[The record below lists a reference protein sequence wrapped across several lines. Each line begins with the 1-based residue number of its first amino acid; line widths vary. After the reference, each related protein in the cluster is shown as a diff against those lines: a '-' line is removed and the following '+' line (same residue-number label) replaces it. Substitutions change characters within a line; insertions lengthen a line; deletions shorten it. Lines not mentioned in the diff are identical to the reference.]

1 MCALGRAI
9 RRISLRICLG
19 RIRSKEPRIKTGM
32 KRLLLIG
39 VLLGFIIAS
48 YALVPVDK
56 PNLRDDTGIAPMY
69 FGPNAFPVPDM
80 LDGRVQ
86 NHLRV
91 EIAGDGY
98 FGYQGDKTADAFAR
112 IFIPLF
118 TDRVNLT
125 IWMPVMEWYEMTS
138 ERQRVCRLQDSAA
151 IAGHGAGDAYF
162 STDIQ
167 ILRDRKWAP
176 DIALRAACKSASG
189 DQYELARHYDCP
201 GYFFDLSL
209 GKSWYLGER
218 LKAKGERQSGD
229 KARGDEA
236 KGVELRVAGSA
247 GFLCWQTD
255 NGRQNDAVMYG
266 LQMLVKS
273 QYVSLRTTWSGY
285 VGWED
290 MGDRP
295 MIIKGRLCGH
305 AKGFEPYVEYQ
316 YGIKDYPFHQIRVG
330 LAYHID
336 ILKKK

>member
-1 MCALGRAI
+1 MR
-9 RRISLRICLG
+9 
-19 RIRSKEPRIKTGM
+19 TGWI
-32 KRLLLIG
+32 LLLSL
-39 VLLGFIIAS
+39 VCTSAS
-48 YALVPVDK
+48 ALVPVDK

-98 FGYQGDKTADAFAR
+98 FGFQGDKTADAFAR
-112 IFIPLF
+112 VFIPLF

-125 IWMPVMEWYEMTS
+125 IWMPVMEWYEMTP

-189 DQYELARHYDCP
+189 GQYELARHYDCP

-209 GKSWYLGER
+209 GKSWYLGE
-218 LKAKGERQSGD
+218 KQ
-229 KARGDEA
+229 EA

-266 LQMLVKS
+266 LQLLLRS

-285 VGWED
+285 VGWENA
-290 MGDRP
+290 GDRP
-295 MIIKGRLCGH
+295 MIIKGRLSGH
-305 AKGFEPYVEYQ
+305 AKRFEPYVEYQ
-316 YGIKDYPFHQIRVG
+316 YGIKDYPFHMVRVG

-336 ILKKK
+336 VLKKKGE

>member
-1 MCALGRAI
+1 MA
-9 RRISLRICLG
+9 
-19 RIRSKEPRIKTGM
+19 T
-32 KRLLLIG
+32 
-39 VLLGFIIAS
+39 
-48 YALVPVDK
+48 YALVPIDK
-56 PNLRDDTGIAPMY
+56 PNLREETGIAPAY

-80 LDGRVQ
+80 LDGRVH

-98 FGYQGDKTADAFAR
+98 FGFQGDKTADAFAR
-112 IFIPLF
+112 VFIPLF

-125 IWMPVMEWYEMTS
+125 IWMPVMEWYEMTQ

-151 IAGHGAGDAYF
+151 IVGHGAGDAYF
-162 STDIQ
+162 STNIQ

-189 DQYELARHYDCP
+189 GQYELARHYDCP

-209 GKSWYLGER
+209 GKSWYIGDE
-218 LKAKGERQSGD
+218 AMRQKGD
-229 KARGDEA
+229 KAR
-236 KGVELRVAGSA
+236 GVELRVAGSA

-285 VGWED
+285 VGWENK
-290 MGDRP
+290 GDRP

-316 YGIKDYPFHQIRVG
+316 YGIKDYPFHMVRVG
-330 LAYHID
+330 LAYNIG

>member
-1 MCALGRAI
+1 MRRLALI
-9 RRISLRICLG
+9 NI
-19 RIRSKEPRIKTGM
+19 
-32 KRLLLIG
+32 
-39 VLLGFIIAS
+39 LLGFVMAT
-48 YALVPVDK
+48 YALVPIDK
-56 PNLRDDTGIAPMY
+56 PNLREETGIAPAY

-98 FGYQGDKTADAFAR
+98 FGFQGDKTADAFAR
-112 IFIPLF
+112 VHVPLF

-125 IWMPVMEWYEMTS
+125 VWMPVMEWYEMTP
-138 ERQRVCRLQDSAA
+138 ERMATCRVPDSLAHR
-151 IAGHGAGDAYF
+151 GCGAGDAYF

-167 ILRDRKWAP
+167 ILRDKKWAP

-189 DQYELARHYDCP
+189 GQYELARHYDCP
-201 GYFFDLSL
+201 GYFMDLSV

-218 LKAKGERQSGD
+218 LKAKGERREID
-229 KARGDEA
+229 EARGM
-236 KGVELRVAGSA
+236 ELRLAGSA

-273 QYVSLRTTWSGY
+273 QYVSFRTTWSGY
-285 VGWED
+285 VGWEN

-295 MIIKGRLCGH
+295 MIIKGRLAGH

-316 YGIKDYPFHQIRVG
+316 YGIKDYPFHMLRVG
-330 LAYHID
+330 LAYHIR
-336 ILKKK
+336 LKVKG

>member
-1 MCALGRAI
+1 MR
-9 RRISLRICLG
+9 
-19 RIRSKEPRIKTGM
+19 TGWI
-32 KRLLLIG
+32 LLLSL
-39 VLLGFIIAS
+39 VCTSAS
-48 YALVPVDK
+48 ALVPIDK
-56 PNLRDDTGIAPMY
+56 PNLRETTGIAPAY

-86 NHLRV
+86 KQLRA

-98 FGYQGDKTADAFAR
+98 LGFQGDKTADAFAR
-112 IFIPLF
+112 VFIPLF

-125 IWMPVMEWYEMTS
+125 IWMPVMEWYEMTQ

-189 DQYELARHYDCP
+189 GQYELARHYDCP
-201 GYFFDLSL
+201 GYFMDLSV
-209 GKSWYLGER
+209 GKSWYLGE
-218 LKAKGERQSGD
+218 KQ
-229 KARGDEA
+229 EA

-305 AKGFEPYVEYQ
+305 AKRFEPYVEYQ
-316 YGIKDYPFHQIRVG
+316 YGIKDYPFHMLRVG
-330 LAYHID
+330 LAYSID
-336 ILKKK
+336 ILKGKE

>member
-1 MCALGRAI
+1 MCALERAI
-9 RRISLRICLG
+9 RRTSLRICLG
-19 RIRSKEPRIKTGM
+19 RIRSKEPRIKTDM

-98 FGYQGDKTADAFAR
+98 FGFQGDKTADAFAR
-112 IFIPLF
+112 VFIPLF

-125 IWMPVMEWYEMTS
+125 IWMPVMEWYEMTP

-189 DQYELARHYDCP
+189 GQYELARHYDCP
-201 GYFFDLSL
+201 GYFIDLSL

-218 LKAKGERQSGD
+218 QSGD
-229 KARGDEA
+229 KARGD
-236 KGVELRVAGSA
+236 GVELRLAGSA

-316 YGIKDYPFHQIRVG
+316 YGIKDYPFHMVRVG

>member
-1 MCALGRAI
+1 MRFCW
-9 RRISLRICLG
+9 ISI
-19 RIRSKEPRIKTGM
+19 
-32 KRLLLIG
+32 LLI
-39 VLLGFIIAS
+39 ICTSAS
-48 YALVPVDK
+48 ALVPIDK
-56 PNLRDDTGIAPMY
+56 PNLREETGIAPAY

-98 FGYQGDKTADAFAR
+98 WGFQRDKTADVFAR
-112 IFIPLF
+112 AYIPLF

-125 IWMPVMEWYEMTS
+125 IWMPIMEWYEMTP
-138 ERQRVCRLQDSAA
+138 ERMVTCRISDSLAYS
-151 IAGHGAGDAYF
+151 GSGAGDAYF

-167 ILRDRKWAP
+167 ILRDKKWAP

-189 DQYELARHYDCP
+189 GQYELTRHYDCP
-201 GYFFDLSL
+201 GYFMDLSV

-218 LKAKGERQSGD
+218 QSSNKAKGDGM
-229 KARGDEA
+229 
-236 KGVELRVAGSA
+236 ELRLAGSA

-285 VGWED
+285 VGWEN

-305 AKGFEPYVEYQ
+305 ARGFEPYVEYQ
-316 YGIKDYPFHQIRVG
+316 YGIKDYPFHQVRVG
-330 LAYHID
+330 LAYNID

>member
-1 MCALGRAI
+1 MYK
-9 RRISLRICLG
+9 RRLI
-19 RIRSKEPRIKTGM
+19 
-32 KRLLLIG
+32 LLLG
-39 VLLGFIIAS
+39 CVWN
-48 YALVPVDK
+48 ALVLWGMVPIVS
-56 PNLRDDTGIAPMY
+56 PYLGEPTGIAPAY

-98 FGYQGDKTADAFAR
+98 WGFYGDKTADAFAR
-112 IFIPLF
+112 VFIPLF

-125 IWMPVMEWYEMTS
+125 IWMPVMEWYEMTP
-138 ERQRVCRLQDSAA
+138 ERQRVCRLQDSVA
-151 IAGHGAGDAYF
+151 ISGHGAGDAYF

-167 ILRDRKWAP
+167 LLRDRKYAP

-189 DQYELARHYDCP
+189 GQYGLARHYDCP

-218 LKAKGERQSGD
+218 QSGD
-229 KARGDEA
+229 KARG
-236 KGVELRVAGSA
+236 VELRLAGSA

-266 LQMLVKS
+266 LQLLLKS

-285 VGWED
+285 VGWEN
-290 MGDRP
+290 MGDCP
-295 MIIKGRLCGH
+295 MVIKGRLSGH
-305 AKGFEPYVEYQ
+305 AMGFEPYVEYQ
-316 YGIKDYPFHQIRVG
+316 YGIKDYPFHMVRVG
-330 LAYHID
+330 LAYQID
-336 ILKKK
+336 ILKKKN

>member
-1 MCALGRAI
+1 MA
-9 RRISLRICLG
+9 
-19 RIRSKEPRIKTGM
+19 T
-32 KRLLLIG
+32 
-39 VLLGFIIAS
+39 
-48 YALVPVDK
+48 YALVPIDK
-56 PNLRDDTGIAPMY
+56 PNLREETGIAPAY

-98 FGYQGDKTADAFAR
+98 FGFQGDKTADAFAR
-112 IFIPLF
+112 VHVPLF

-125 IWMPVMEWYEMTS
+125 VWMPVMEWYEMTP
-138 ERQRVCRLQDSAA
+138 ERMATCRVPDSLAHR
-151 IAGHGAGDAYF
+151 GSGAGDVYF

-167 ILRDRKWAP
+167 ILRDKKLAP

-189 DQYELARHYDCP
+189 GQYELARHYDCP
-201 GYFFDLSL
+201 GYFMDLSV

-218 LKAKGERQSGD
+218 LKAKGERREID
-229 KARGDEA
+229 EARGM
-236 KGVELRVAGSA
+236 ELRLAGSA

-273 QYVSLRTTWSGY
+273 QYVSFRTTWSGY
-285 VGWED
+285 VGWEN

-295 MIIKGRLCGH
+295 MIIKGRLAGH

-316 YGIKDYPFHQIRVG
+316 YGIKDYPFHMLRVG
-330 LAYHID
+330 LAYHIR
-336 ILKKK
+336 LKVKG

>member
-1 MCALGRAI
+1 MRLCWLSI
-9 RRISLRICLG
+9 
-19 RIRSKEPRIKTGM
+19 
-32 KRLLLIG
+32 LLLICTS
-39 VLLGFIIAS
+39 AS
-48 YALVPVDK
+48 ALVPVDK
-56 PNLRDDTGIAPMY
+56 PNLRDDTGIAPLY
-69 FGPNAFPVPDM
+69 FGPNAFPVPEV

-98 FGYQGDKTADAFAR
+98 FGFQGDKTADAFAR
-112 IFIPLF
+112 VFIPLF

-125 IWMPVMEWYEMTS
+125 IWMPVMEWYEMTP
-138 ERQRVCRLQDSAA
+138 ERQRVCRLQDSVA

-167 ILRDRKWAP
+167 ILRDKKWAP

-189 DQYELARHYDCP
+189 GQYELARHYDCP
-201 GYFFDLSL
+201 GYFMDLSL
-209 GKSWYLGER
+209 GKSWFLGTENR
-218 LKAKGERQSGD
+218 KVKTEKTQAM
-229 KARGDEA
+229 
-236 KGVELRVAGSA
+236 GVELRVAGSA

-266 LQMLVKS
+266 LQMLLKS

-285 VGWED
+285 VGWEN
-290 MGDRP
+290 MGDCP
-295 MIIKGRLCGH
+295 MIIKGRLDGH

-330 LAYHID
+330 LAYNID